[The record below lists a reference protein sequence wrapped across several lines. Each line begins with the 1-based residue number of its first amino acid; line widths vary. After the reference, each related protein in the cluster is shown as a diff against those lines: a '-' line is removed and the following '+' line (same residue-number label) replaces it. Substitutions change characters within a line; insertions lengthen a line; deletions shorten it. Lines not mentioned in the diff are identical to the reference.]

1 MSFSLG
7 YRGLEIAQAEPEQ
20 VFERRTYQRFELVSP
35 VLFQRADPAGSY
47 EIGFCTNLG
56 LGGVFIVTTECP
68 VTGTH
73 VCLEVLVRASK
84 PTGSQLWLK
93 GTGDVVRIQTGDQ
106 LCGFAVAGRFE
117 NQVVRKRMQI
127 GT

>member
-1 MSFSLG
+1 MSFSVG
-7 YRGLEIAQAEPEQ
+7 YRGLNIAQAEPEQ
-20 VFERRTYQRFELVSP
+20 VSERRTYQRFELVSP
-35 VLFQRADPAGSY
+35 VLFHTANPAGSY

-56 LGGVFIVTTECP
+56 LGGIFIVTAECP

-73 VCLEVLVRASK
+73 VGLEVLVRASK
-84 PTGSQLWLK
+84 PAGSQLWLK
-93 GTGDVVRIQTGDQ
+93 GVGDVVRIQTGDQ
-106 LCGFAVAGRFE
+106 LRGFAVAGRFE